1 MTFLSRIPW
10 WVIPVLTG
18 IIYLLLPNHN
28 PGNDAWAYAAAARW
42 GSEVFSPHH
51 LLYNVPGRIWSL
63 ASDGWMVL
71 EFMQA
76 LNALSAAISLS
87 LFARLALPQSDSRW
101 LPLAQFF
108 AGSTFS
114 VLYYATENEAYMLPI
129 PLVLWALIQIRNN
142 QNSRAWLMAGCWLT
156 LAFLIHQQHLMSF
169 LAFAVVALISKDQRW
184 RRLVLLSMPFTVLV
198 PVAYYFAW
206 AQEPLLE
213 SPFQYFFHDFY
224 QGSATWVAGSKHWM
238 LAPVNL
244 VRIFIFLHGDIA
256 AVLTHN
262 PALGMTGMAGAALLV
277 WGGWLIGKSLIPS
290 LRHCVSSLGKKIRMV
305 NFSWSGL
312 PDSHTTLTALIK
324 LLLLFHL
331 IFALWFGANHEFM
344 LPIPVLLSLLWLYR
358 PGLVSA
364 KGLVFFSL
372 GMLAWNLSFCTI
384 PKRFFR
390 TDPSLALA
398 QMIEQYSNDAWIL
411 FDESRIRHIMVYFS
425 GKQPGNL
432 LHGPEW
438 YIETGRYPAQLG
450 DLIAEL
456 HQGGYRIYS
465 DCPGRPRP
473 LNRASLTR
481 ADASGFWTAW
491 EIVPIGEIKT
501 FSDGYPISQIMP
513 LRAEL
518 RVH

>member
-63 ASDGWMVL
+63 ASGGWNVM

-76 LNALSAAISLS
+76 LNALSAALS
-87 LFARLALPQSDSRW
+87 LALLTRLAPPQSDSRW

-129 PLVLWALIQIRNN
+129 PLMLGALIQIRNI
-142 QNSRAWLMAGCWLT
+142 QNPRAWLMAGCLLT
-156 LAFLIHQQHLMSF
+156 LAFLFHQQHLMSF
-169 LAFAVVALISKDQRW
+169 LAFATVAMLNRDQRW
-184 RRLVLLSMPFTVLV
+184 NRLLFLSIPFAVLV

-206 AQEPLLE
+206 VQEPLLE

-224 QGSATWVAGSKHWM
+224 QGSATWVAGSKHWI

-256 AVLTHN
+256 AVLIQN

-277 WGGWLIGKSLIPS
+277 WGGWIIGRNSIPS
-290 LRHCVSSLGKKIRMV
+290 LWHSIASWGKKIRMD
-305 NFSWSGL
+305 NLKEPSFSPHL
-312 PDSHTTLTALIK
+312 ILTVLIL

-331 IFALWFGANHEFM
+331 VFALWFGANHEFM

-358 PGLVSA
+358 PGLIPA
-364 KGLVFFSL
+364 KGLFFFSV
-372 GMLAWNLSFCTI
+372 GMLAWNLSFSTI
-384 PKRFFR
+384 PKRFYR

-398 QMIEQYSNDAWIL
+398 QMIEQYPNDAWIL

-438 YIETGRYPAQLG
+438 YIETGRYPAQLN
-450 DLIAEL
+450 DLITEL

-481 ADASGFWTAW
+481 ADASEFWTAW
-491 EIVPIGEIKT
+491 EIIRIGEIKT
-501 FSDGYPISQIMP
+501 LSESYPVSQILP
-513 LRAEL
+513 LRAE
-518 RVH
+518 RRAD